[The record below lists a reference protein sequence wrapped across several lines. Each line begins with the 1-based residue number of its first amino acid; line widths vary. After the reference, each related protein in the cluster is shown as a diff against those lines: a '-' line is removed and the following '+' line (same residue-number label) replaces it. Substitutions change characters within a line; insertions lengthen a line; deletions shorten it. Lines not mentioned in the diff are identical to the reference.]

1 MAYRP
6 ACLLLAGMLVL
17 AAPGSGAVET
27 SDSVSRIESRLPGRL
42 VPDLPLQLADG
53 RSLRLTELAAGKPLL
68 VTFFYRRCTGVCVPL
83 LEWLRESVRSVGG
96 LDADYRV
103 LALSFDDADTAAD
116 LRAQAAALGLLDTAG
131 WSFAVAERDAVAQLA
146 GVLDFWYQPDPV
158 TGQFDH
164 PALVVAMDRGRVVD
178 AIVGGPGG
186 SRRLRSLVATLRGE
200 FISAYPLPQ
209 QVPFRCLTFDPATGT
224 MRLDWGMALL
234 VLPALAAMAVVF
246 VLFGPVARRRQR
258 AC

>member
-53 RSLRLTELAAGKPLL
+53 RSLRLTELAAG
-68 VTFFYRRCTGVCVPL
+68 TPL